1 MSARS
6 ELLDTLREKVR
17 APIEEHAG
25 EILDSFGADRER
37 LAAFQKA
44 RADLDALIEKLE
56 EEELKSLRKELDAHS
71 DELNDGIKS
80 LQSSLSKV
88 RDAET
93 AARVFWRIVGL
104 AARIIALA

>member
-6 ELLDTLREKVR
+6 ELLDMLREKVR

-25 EILDSFGADRER
+25 EILDSFAGDKER
-37 LAAFQKA
+37 ITAFQKA

-56 EEELKSLRKELDAHS
+56 EEELRSLRKELDAHAA
-71 DELNDGIKS
+71 ELNDGIKS
-80 LQSSLSKV
+80 LQSSLSGIKNV
-88 RDAET
+88 ET
-93 AARVFWRIVGL
+93 AARVFWRVVGL

>member
-6 ELLDTLREKVR
+6 ELLDRLRDKVR

-25 EILDSFGADRER
+25 EILDA
-37 LAAFQKA
+37 LAGDKEKISAFQKA

-56 EEELKSLRKELDAHS
+56 EEEFRSLRKELDEHGS
-71 DELNDGIKS
+71 ELDAGIKS
-80 LQSSLSKV
+80 LEASLSGIKNV
-88 RDAET
+88 ET
-93 AARVFWRIVGL
+93 TARVFWRVVGL